1 MTTIE
6 DVAKSFEGI
15 AERIEKTWL
24 PHIPLETTLR
34 QKTWHE
40 PALAP
45 ENAIWLAYEI
55 AERLRATV
63 KDDGKPETVEADEFW
78 AGMSRQAEQMD
89 FQSFASDIFTVAKST
104 FDFLIYCTVHLPT
117 RPADVN
123 WDEVKTKGYIPR
135 DLARK
140 IGSIEKRLAG
150 LSPRTD
156 SLESKIDAIEAAH
169 DAAEQLPTDME
180 ELRRN
185 NEELRKLLSEA
196 QKTAAVIENNREMTK
211 DVRAEVEDLRTR
223 AAEMANQSQHLVEKC
238 EENYR
243 ITTSAGLAGAFETRS
258 RSLTKTGW
266 VWVTLL
272 ATSLGCAVG
281 IGYSRLEAYEE
292 LLRSSASTSVIL
304 LNLLVTVL
312 GVGGP
317 IWLAWLST
325 KNIGQSFKLAE
336 DYAFKASISKAYEGY
351 RKEAVNLDQEFA
363 KQLFG
368 SALTRLDELPSRFMS
383 SADHNT
389 PLQEMLDNPTI
400 KELLSKFPE
409 LKEAV
414 VRFLVDQ
421 KSAAAATAGAVVAAT
436 AVKAR
441 PNGKALSDDDAES
454 EPKDSEAER

>member
-1 MTTIE
+1 MKTIE

-15 AERIEKTWL
+15 AGRIEKTWP

-34 QKTWHE
+34 QKSWPE

-45 ENAIWLAYEI
+45 EDAISLAYEI
-55 AERLRATV
+55 ASRLRESV
-63 KDDGKPETVEADEFW
+63 KGDEKPETVEASGFW
-78 AGMSRQAEQMD
+78 AGMARQADQMD
-89 FQSFASDIFTVAKST
+89 FQNFANDVYKVAKST
-104 FDFLIYCTVHLPT
+104 FDFLLYCTVHLPT

-123 WDEVKTKGYIPR
+123 WAEVKTKGYIPR

-140 IGSIEKRLAG
+140 IGSIEKRLAD
-150 LSPRTD
+150 LSPRTE
-156 SLESKIDAIEAAH
+156 SLQEKIGAIEAAH

-196 QKTAAVIENNREMTK
+196 QKTTALIVNNLEKTK
-211 DVRAEVEDLRTR
+211 SVRTEVEGLHKVTADL
-223 AAEMANQSQHLVEKC
+223 ADQSQHLVEKC
-238 EENYR
+238 DENYR

-258 RSLTKTGW
+258 KSLTKTGW
-266 VWVTLL
+266 VWVFLL
-272 ATSLGCAVG
+272 AAALGCAVG
-281 IGYSRLEAYEE
+281 IGYFRLEAYED
-292 LLRSSASTSVIL
+292 LLRTSASTSVIL

-368 SALTRLDELPSRFMS
+368 SALTRLDELPSRFIS
-383 SADHNT
+383 PADHNS

-400 KELLSKFPE
+400 KEFLSKFPE
-409 LKEAV
+409 MKEQL
-414 VRFLVDQ
+414 VRFMVDQ
-421 KSAAAATAGAVVAAT
+421 KSAATATAGAVVAT
-436 AVKAR
+436 AAGKAR
-441 PNGKALSDDDAES
+441 PNGKAPSDDDAES
-454 EPKDSEAER
+454 EPKDSQTG